1 MKKDFQAFVNKYKVI
16 LDQKLF
22 TYVEDLHAPR
32 ILKDAMAYSLKAG
45 GKRIRPLLLYAV
57 LDAFENAPELGAEVA
72 CAIEMIHTYSLI
84 HDDLP
89 AMDND
94 DYRRGMPTNHKIYGE
109 DMAILAGDGLLTYS
123 FFVVANCTD
132 LTFEKRVRLIQEIA
146 AAAGPEGMVAGQVLD
161 MEAEGKSIDI
171 QELEQIHLN
180 KTGRM
185 IVASLLCGAII
196 AEVPEEIQKK
206 LRMFGTYLG
215 LAFQIQDDIL
225 DKVGE
230 TKKIGKPVGSDVE
243 NKKSTYVT
251 LTSVETA
258 KTYLLDTYQN
268 AVEILDTCNL
278 SQSYLKNICDWI
290 ANRSN

>member
-1 MKKDFQAFVNKYKVI
+1 
-16 LDQKLF
+16 
-22 TYVEDLHAPR
+22 
-32 ILKDAMAYSLKAG
+32 MAYSLKAG